1 MMFKSG
7 FLISISFILL
17 IILSLIPLGCD
28 EEDTGN
34 KSNATTVTKAGYIY
48 APVKPLN
55 GSGGL
60 ATGLLA
66 LEQDAPPEGYQIV
79 KDAVVSIGNTRVKS
93 DEKGKFSITDLTA
106 GEHQM
111 LICASG
117 FQPVVQLTAVAAA
130 SSSTVAIDT
139 LKVIPEKAFVTKG
152 DIMPFMAVG
161 KDPTGNFIPL
171 AAVNWSVI
179 NTDKQEKREL
189 GKVTNTGLLNAGET
203 GTIRV
208 VAASST
214 YSANT
219 EVTILDPANA
229 NTSTLTGKVILP
241 SGSPVDG
248 GQVIVLGT
256 RLMST
261 TDGDGKYA
269 LLDVPAEL
277 PLTLFVIKNDV
288 IIGSAPVQLEK
299 WKEKSLDI
307 TATSNPPPVAEEPNA
322 VPTEDVSSKPA
333 TTGSLVGYVYVPA
346 GKDTS
351 RHELSKLAVMQSKTV
366 PKGYMGLSGAKVIL
380 ENDPTIS
387 SVTSSDGGF
396 SLNGVPYKGEGCPY
410 FVVVSADG
418 FSPVR
423 APILFSGDYPL
434 GAVSKM
440 EIYPVNP
447 VIAVGG
453 LIEFKAVCYD
463 RKGRIIETPKLDW
476 TYEGDRGEI
485 DPVEGFFISSKIGN
499 GTVKATYGD
508 INAGKE
514 FKVINKDETGSLVGT
529 VTDENS
535 KPVSN
540 AFVIV
545 ENCPWVGITDENG
558 TYNISAVP
566 TGEKIALYVKVK
578 GKNCGESF
586 AAVGRGAKGTE
597 DINIVLPKEE
607 EPEKAVNT
615 SIPDM
620 PPVSINPK
628 STGSLTPGT
637 VASHSI
643 KTPTPNPTPREE
655 YPRWPGST
663 NSLTTGNDDDTHG
676 HADRNRAHESFPRW
690 PNSNKSE

>member
-17 IILSLIPLGCD
+17 ILLSLIPLGCD

-34 KSNATTVTKAGYIY
+34 ESNATAVTKSGYIY
-48 APVKPLN
+48 APVKPIN
-55 GSGGL
+55 GLGGL
-60 ATGLLA
+60 STGLLA

-93 DEKGKFSITDLTA
+93 DEKGKFSITGLNP

-117 FQPVVQLTAVAAA
+117 FQPVVQLTAVAAV

-152 DIMPFMAVG
+152 DIIPFMAVG

-189 GKVTNTGLLNAGET
+189 GKVSNTGLLNADEIGN
-203 GTIRV
+203 IRV

-229 NTSTLTGKVILP
+229 NTSTLTGKVTLP
-241 SGSPVDG
+241 SGSPVEG
-248 GQVIVLGT
+248 GQIIVLGT
-256 RLMST
+256 RLMSV
-261 TDGDGKYA
+261 TDGEGKYS

-277 PLTLFVIKNDV
+277 SLTLFVIKNNI

-307 TATSNPPPVAEEPNA
+307 TATSNPPPVAEEPDA

-346 GKDTS
+346 GKETS
-351 RHELSKLAVMQSKTV
+351 RHDLSKLAIIQSKTV
-366 PKGYMGLSGAKVIL
+366 PEGYMGLSGAKVIL

-396 SLNGVPYKGEGCPY
+396 SLNGVPYKGEGSPY

-418 FSPVR
+418 FSSIR

-440 EIYPVNP
+440 EIYPENP
-447 VIAVGG
+447 VIAAGG
-453 LIEFKAVCYD
+453 VIEFKAVCYD
-463 RKGRIIETPKLDW
+463 RKGKIIETPKLDW
-476 TYEGDRGEI
+476 TYEGDRGKI
-485 DPVEGFFISSKIGN
+485 DPVEGVFISSKIGN

-508 INAGKE
+508 ISAGKE
-514 FKVINKDETGSLVGT
+514 FKIINKGETGSLSGT
-529 VTDENS
+529 VTDENT
-535 KPVSN
+535 KPVSD
-540 AFVIV
+540 AFIIV

-558 TYNISAVP
+558 KYNISSVP
-566 TGEKIALYVKVK
+566 TGEKINVYVKVR
-578 GKNCGESF
+578 GKHCGESV
-586 AAVGRGAKGTE
+586 AAVGKGAEGTE
-597 DINIVLPKEE
+597 DINIVLPKDE
-607 EPEKAVNT
+607 EPEHTVDT

-620 PPVSINPK
+620 PPVSINPEN
-628 STGSLTPGT
+628 TGSLTPGT
-637 VASHSI
+637 VADHSM
-643 KTPTPNPTPREE
+643 KTPTPDPTPREE
-655 YPRWPGST
+655 YPRWPGSN
-663 NSLTTGNDDDTHG
+663 NSNTGDDDTHG
-676 HADRNRAHESFPRW
+676 HADRNRSHESFPRW
-690 PNSNKSE
+690 PDSTKSE

>member
-7 FLISISFILL
+7 FLIVISFVLL

-34 KSNATTVTKAGYIY
+34 ESKATAVTKAGYIY
-48 APVKPLN
+48 APVKPVN

-60 ATGLLA
+60 ATGLIA

-79 KDAVVSIGNTRVKS
+79 KNAVVSIGNTRVKS
-93 DEKGKFSITDLTA
+93 DEKGKFSITGLNP

-161 KDPTGNFIPL
+161 KDPVGNFVPL

-189 GKVTNTGLLNAGET
+189 GKVTNTGLLNADEIGI
-203 GTIRV
+203 IRV

-229 NTSTLTGKVILP
+229 NTSTLTGKVTLP
-241 SGSPVDG
+241 SGSAVEG
-248 GQVIVLGT
+248 GQIIVLGT
-256 RLMST
+256 RLMSV
-261 TDGDGKYA
+261 TDADGKYS
-269 LLDVPAEL
+269 LLDVPSEQ

-307 TATSNPPPVAEEPNA
+307 MATSNPPPVEEDPNA
-322 VPTEDVSSKPA
+322 VPAEDVSSVPV
-333 TTGSLVGYVYVPA
+333 TTGSLIGYVYVPS
-346 GKDTS
+346 GKEKS
-351 RHELSKLAVMQSKTV
+351 RNDLSKLAVMQSKNI
-366 PKGYMGLSGAKVIL
+366 PEGYMALSGAKVMV

-387 SVTSSDGGF
+387 SVTASDGGF
-396 SLNGVPYKGEGCPY
+396 SLNGIPYKGEGGPY

-423 APILFSGDYPL
+423 APLLFTGDYPL

-440 EIYPVNP
+440 EIYPENP
-447 VIAVGG
+447 VIGVGAV
-453 LIEFKAVCYD
+453 IEFKAICYD
-463 RKGRIIETPKLDW
+463 RKGKIIETPKLDW
-476 TYEGDRGEI
+476 AYEGDRGEI
-485 DPVEGFFISSKIGN
+485 NPVDGFFISSKIGN
-499 GTVKATYGD
+499 GTVKANYGD
-508 INAGKE
+508 ISAQKE
-514 FKVINKDETGSLVGT
+514 FKIINKDETGSLSGII
-529 VTDENS
+529 TDENS
-535 KPVSN
+535 KPVSD

-558 TYNISAVP
+558 KYNISSVP
-566 TGEKIALYVKVK
+566 TGEKITVYVKVK

-586 AAVGRGAKGTE
+586 ASVGRGAEGTE
-597 DINIVLPKEE
+597 DISIVLPKEE
-607 EPEKAVNT
+607 EPEKTVDT

-620 PPVSINPK
+620 PPVSINPE
-628 STGSLTPGT
+628 TPASLTPGT
-637 VASHSI
+637 VSNHTI
-643 KTPTPNPTPREE
+643 KTPAPDPTPREE
-655 YPRWPGST
+655 YPRWPGAD
-663 NSLTTGNDDDTHG
+663 NSTGNNDDTHG
-676 HADRNRAHESFPRW
+676 HADRNRSHESFPRW
-690 PNSNKSE
+690 PDSTKSE

>member
-17 IILSLIPLGCD
+17 ILLSLIPLGCD

-34 KSNATTVTKAGYIY
+34 ESNATAVTKSGYIY
-48 APVKPLN
+48 APVKPIN

-60 ATGLLA
+60 SSGLLA

-93 DEKGKFSITDLTA
+93 DEKGKFSITGLNP

-117 FQPVVQLTAVAAA
+117 FQPVVQLTAVAAV

-189 GKVTNTGLLNAGET
+189 GKVSNTGLLNADEIGN
-203 GTIRV
+203 IRV

-229 NTSTLTGKVILP
+229 NTSTLTGKVTLP
-241 SGSPVDG
+241 SGSPVEG
-248 GQVIVLGT
+248 GQIIVLGT
-256 RLMST
+256 RLMSV
-261 TDGDGKYA
+261 TDGEGKYS

-277 PLTLFVIKNDV
+277 PLTLFVIKNNV

-307 TATSNPPPVAEEPNA
+307 TATSNPPPVAEEPDA

-346 GKDTS
+346 GKETS
-351 RHELSKLAVMQSKTV
+351 RHDMSKLAVIQSKTV
-366 PKGYMGLSGAKVIL
+366 PEGYMGLSGAKVIL
-380 ENDPTIS
+380 ESDPTIS

-396 SLNGVPYKGEGCPY
+396 SLNGVPYKSEGGPH

-418 FSPVR
+418 FSSVR

-440 EIYPVNP
+440 EIYPENP
-447 VIAVGG
+447 VIAAGG
-453 LIEFKAVCYD
+453 VIEFKAVCYD
-463 RKGRIIETPKLDW
+463 RKGKIIETPKLDW
-476 TYEGDRGEI
+476 TYEGDRGKI
-485 DPVEGFFISSKIGN
+485 DPVEGVFISLKIGN
-499 GTVKATYGD
+499 GTVKSTYGD
-508 INAGKE
+508 ISAGKE
-514 FKVINKDETGSLVGT
+514 FKIINKDETGSLSGT

-535 KPVSN
+535 KPVRN

-558 TYNISAVP
+558 KYNISSVP
-566 TGEKIALYVKVK
+566 TGEKITVYVNFK
-578 GKNCGESF
+578 GKNCGESI
-586 AAVGRGAKGTE
+586 AAVGRGAEGTE
-597 DINIVLPKEE
+597 DINIVLPKDE
-607 EPEKAVNT
+607 EPEHTVDT

-620 PPVSINPK
+620 PPVSINPE
-628 STGSLTPGT
+628 STGSVTP
-637 VASHSI
+637 VAGNSI
-643 KTPTPNPTPREE
+643 KTPAPDPTPREE
-655 YPRWPGST
+655 YPRWPGSN
-663 NSLTTGNDDDTHG
+663 NSNTGDDDTHG
-676 HADRNRAHESFPRW
+676 HADRNRSHESFPRW
-690 PNSNKSE
+690 PDSTKSE